1 MQGDCTTLSTAVDGW
16 YDLINSPDMEVY
28 QHFIKKRMSSAMELF
43 FTVAYLM
50 DPFFMG
56 KTYF

>member
-16 YDLINSPDMEVY
+16 YDLVHSSDMEVY
-28 QHFIKKRMSSAMELF
+28 KNVIKKRMSSAMEPF
-43 FTVAYLM
+43 FIVAYLM
-50 DPFFMG
+50 DPFFMV